1 MINDEGKHM
10 NILLLHDQK
19 SIENNAI
26 HDLVLKM
33 LTQEGHN
40 VESIKL
46 NFNEI
51 KACVGC
57 FACWIKTPG
66 QCAITGDE
74 ANRLA
79 AKQIRADVIV
89 LVSEIK
95 YGGFSSD
102 IKAFLDR
109 AIQNILPHFVIYKG
123 EMHHPMRYEKFPI
136 WIAIGYGDVS
146 DGEKQ
151 TFIRLADRNA
161 LNKRPLRHLAITV
174 RDCTELTNKKQVILD
189 VLEARV

>member
-1 MINDEGKHM
+1 M

-19 SIENNAI
+19 SIEYDAI
-26 HDLVLKM
+26 HDSVLNTLK
-33 LTQEGHN
+33 QEGHN
-40 VESIKL
+40 VESIML

-51 KACVGC
+51 KACFGC

-66 QCAITGDE
+66 QCAITGDM
-74 ANRLA
+74 ANSFA
-79 AKQIRADVIV
+79 AKQVQADVIV

-123 EMHHPMRYEKFPI
+123 EMHHPMRYGKFPI
-136 WIAIGYGDVS
+136 WIAIGYGDIS
-146 DGEKQ
+146 DDEKE
-151 TFIRLADRNA
+151 TFMRLADRNA
-161 LNKRPLRHLAITV
+161 LNKRPLRHLALTIQ
-174 RDCTELTNKKQVILD
+174 DCSELANKKQAILD
-189 VLEARV
+189 VLEVRA